1 MSKFTNDEELE
12 EVLELVDKE
21 NYELY
26 LILKKSLV
34 EAHKTGNYSG
44 YLLPDLW
51 TMNNLK
57 INQKKTLFDWSLK
70 KKTFIYCC
78 VCDTASTVKDLYQ
91 HN

>member
-44 YLLPDLW
+44 YLLPDL
-51 TMNNLK
+51 
-57 INQKKTLFDWSLK
+57 
-70 KKTFIYCC
+70 
-78 VCDTASTVKDLYQ
+78 
-91 HN
+91 